1 MLLRAV
7 VRSFVLMMVF
17 SHPAISLRA
26 QAQGPVDRVQAAVFG
41 LHSAQQAHHIDIIL
55 NGLQGV
61 VLSRTDVHS
70 RNLFLFVRA
79 DSPIR
84 EAQLQQLLK
93 PMGVRLGCWSRA
105 PRTDEPFHPVDADHC
120 VELEMHK

>member
-1 MLLRAV
+1 MHPQMVRMGLILAMV
-7 VRSFVLMMVF
+7 VPWAST
-17 SHPAISLRA
+17 SLWA
-26 QAQGPVDRVQAAVFG
+26 QSQAPVDRVQAAVYG

-61 VLSRTDVHS
+61 LLSRTDVHS
-70 RNLFLFVRA
+70 RNLFLFVRS
-79 DSPIR
+79 DSPVN

-93 PMGVRLGCWSRA
+93 PMGVRIGCWSRA

-120 VELEMHK
+120 ADLEMHK